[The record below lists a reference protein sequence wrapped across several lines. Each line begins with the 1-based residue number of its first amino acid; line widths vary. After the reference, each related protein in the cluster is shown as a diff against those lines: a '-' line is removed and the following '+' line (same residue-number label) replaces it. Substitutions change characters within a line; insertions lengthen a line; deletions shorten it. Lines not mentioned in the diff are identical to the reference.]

1 MAMITPPANIADT
14 IQMIRVHRSQSLPL
28 KNQYGGP
35 ILDML
40 AVFQSAGS
48 LCQPES
54 RSERNRGRKPE
65 EDDGE
70 QT

>member
-1 MAMITPPANIADT
+1 MLLGHVTNAQLASATW
-14 IQMIRVHRSQSLPL
+14 QSLPL
-28 KNQYGGP
+28 KDQYGGP
-35 ILDML
+35 ILFMP

-54 RSERNRGRKPE
+54 RSERNSGRKPE